1 MRSADA
7 RATDTPSA
15 DEQPLGTR
23 SAAEWLADARLVS
36 ERSAGTESAG
46 HRRAIVA
53 LAWPVYVELL
63 AGVVAGVIDVA
74 WVAHLG
80 PAPTAAVA
88 LATNL
93 ENLVLGLVYIAAAGT
108 TVLIAA
114 RGTAAGRRAAVRGG
128 AALYTVTTATVVGS
142 GLAFRRPI
150 VGLFFGAGE
159 DDARRAALGFLAIAI
174 PGLAVYFG
182 QVMVDA
188 VFKGLGDTRTPMRL
202 AMGANALIL
211 VLDPT
216 LIYGLGLGVRGA
228 AIATV
233 CGRTATLAVGWAL
246 VRRRSLVDAPHG
258 DLHTRTCDREPVG
271 PASATP
277 AVTGDR
283 GASGT
288 GLTTAALEVARAG
301 AALGVDFVIR
311 MAGATMLTG
320 VVSGFGV
327 AAVAAYGVGTKAMY
341 FASMAFY
348 AVRQAATIHSAR
360 NGPEQAA
367 RIGRAVL
374 VVGTALGGVAALAY
388 AGAAPWIMAA
398 FTGRPEVVAIGV
410 VFLRWLAVYLLPT
423 SAVISLSGALAAGR
437 GGNRL
442 LPVTVGGT
450 VTLVVLAH
458 VFAGTFGL
466 PGVWAAMVG
475 SAALQCAA
483 LLFLLK
489 RLA

>member
-1 MRSADA
+1 MGV
-7 RATDTPSA
+7 AT
-15 DEQPLGTR
+15 
-23 SAAEWLADARLVS
+23 
-36 ERSAGTESAG
+36 AG

-63 AGVVAGVIDVA
+63 AGVVAGIIDVA

-93 ENLVLGLVYIAAAGT
+93 ENLVLGLVLIAGAGT

-114 RGTAAGRRAAVRGG
+114 RPTAEGRREAVRGG
-128 AALYTVTTATVVGS
+128 AALSAVITAAVVGG
-142 GLAFRRPI
+142 GLAFRGP
-150 VGLFFGAGE
+150 VAGMFFGPG
-159 DDARRAALGFLAIAI
+159 DARRDALGYLAISV

-182 QVMVDA
+182 QFMVDS

-233 CGRTATLAVGWAL
+233 TGRAAMLAIAGVV
-246 VRRRSLVDAPHG
+246 VRRWVGQDRPAEILTAAPA
-258 DLHTRTCDREPVG
+258 PV
-271 PASATP
+271 ASASAVAVLQVP
-277 AVTGDR
+277 AVATALPR
-283 GASGT
+283 RITARALAAS
-288 GLTTAALEVARAG
+288 ALDVARAG
-301 AALGVDFVIR
+301 APLGTDFVVR
-311 MAGATMLTG
+311 MAGATALAA
-320 VVSGFGV
+320 VVAGFGV
-327 AAVAAYGVGTKAMY
+327 AAVAAYGIGTKAMY

-360 NGPEQAA
+360 SAPESGR
-367 RIGRAVL
+367 RIGAAVIG
-374 VVGTALGGVAALAY
+374 VGASVGAVAAVVY

-398 FTGRPEVVAIGV
+398 FTGRAEVVSVGV
-410 VFLRWLAVYLLPT
+410 VFLRWLALYLVPM
-423 SAVISLSGALAAGR
+423 SVVISVSGALAAGR

-442 LPVTVGGT
+442 PAVTAVGT
-450 VTLVVLAH
+450 AVLVLLAH
-458 VFAGTFGL
+458 GLAGPFGL

-483 LLFLLK
+483 LLVLM
-489 RLA
+489 RVSAGRRP